1 MNFFQRVDSILCQ
14 PRVTRWIGPV
24 LVVYSIYTLWLL
36 AEDQKQFTRDAQT
49 IQSLQTQLNEVS
61 RERKSLRLQLSNK
74 QFDDQV
80 NQFSRDRAEA
90 LKGQTK

>member
-1 MNFFQRVDSILCQ
+1 MNFFQRVESILYR

-36 AEDQKQFTRDAQT
+36 ANDQKQFTHDAQT

-61 RERKSLRLQLSNK
+61 RERKVLRLQLSNK

-80 NQFSRDRAEA
+80 NQYSRDRAES
-90 LKGQTK
+90 L